1 MKKLVLEKSLHL
13 VRCTVACRGISLHFD
28 CSEHLRS
35 DIRLESNSLKQT
47 RLARPF
53 NFTILNQRRQNLSS
67 ISHPKTEA
75 SDRREDHGPL
85 PKYLSLTEEEN
96 EIKLDP
102 RQKIVAEKLQNLFE
116 KLKEEQQEIS
126 TAVIVDPIEQESLY
140 TQVSHCSIKAKF
152 IMFQEA
158 QFIVFSSML

>member
-1 MKKLVLEKSLHL
+1 M
-13 VRCTVACRGISLHFD
+13 
-28 CSEHLRS
+28 
-35 DIRLESNSLKQT
+35 
-47 RLARPF
+47 
-53 NFTILNQRRQNLSS
+53 NQRRQNLSS

-96 EIKLDP
+96 EIKFDP

-126 TAVIVDPIEQESLY
+126 TAVIVDPTEQESLY